1 MPIFITSI
9 WGAFL
14 SIIGTVVGRVAVALG
29 IGLISYIGFGSII
42 EEISSYGKEALVS
55 LPEELKKI
63 LGLLRIGES
72 FSLLTGTVTVK
83 LIANGMKNGTIK
95 RIGYNK

>member
-1 MPIFITSI
+1 MPIFIGSI

-14 SIIGTVVGRVAVALG
+14 GIIGTVVGRVAVALG
-29 IGLISYIGFGSII
+29 IGLISYIGYGSII
-42 EEISSYGKEALVS
+42 QEITSYGKDALIG
-55 LPEELKKI
+55 LPDELKKI

-83 LIANGMKNGTIK
+83 MIANGMKNGTIK
-95 RIGYNK
+95 RFGHR

>member
-1 MPIFITSI
+1 MPIFIGSI

-14 SIIGTVVGRVAVALG
+14 GIIGSVVGRVAVALG
-29 IGLISYIGFGSII
+29 IGLISYIGFGSVI
-42 EEISSYGKEALVS
+42 EEISSYGKTSLTS
-55 LPEELKKI
+55 LPENLKQI
-63 LGLLRIGES
+63 LGLLRVGES

>member
-1 MPIFITSI
+1 MPIFIGSI

-14 SIIGTVVGRVAVALG
+14 GIIGTVVGRVAVALG
-29 IGLISYIGFGSII
+29 IGLISYIGYGSII
-42 EEISSYGKEALVS
+42 EEITSYGKDALIG
-55 LPEELKKI
+55 LPDELKKI
-63 LGLLRIGES
+63 LGLLRVGES

-95 RIGYNK
+95 RFGHR

>member
-1 MPIFITSI
+1 MPIFIGSI

-14 SIIGTVVGRVAVALG
+14 GIIGTVVGRVAVALG
-29 IGLISYIGFGSII
+29 IGLISYVGYGSII
-42 EEISSYGKEALVS
+42 QEITSYGKDALIG
-55 LPEELKKI
+55 LPDELKKI

-83 LIANGMKNGTIK
+83 MIANGMKNGTIK
-95 RIGYNK
+95 RFGHR

>member
-1 MPIFITSI
+1 MPIFIGSI

-14 SIIGTVVGRVAVALG
+14 GIIGTVVGRVAVALG
-29 IGLISYIGFGSII
+29 IGLISYIGYGSII
-42 EEISSYGKEALVS
+42 QEITSYGKDALIG
-55 LPEELKKI
+55 LPDELKQI

-83 LIANGMKNGTIK
+83 MIANGMKNGTIK
-95 RIGYNK
+95 RFGHR

>member
-1 MPIFITSI
+1 MPVFIGSL
-9 WGAFL
+9 WGGFL
-14 SIIGTVVGRVAVALG
+14 GIIGTVVGRVAVALG

-42 EEISSYGKEALVS
+42 EEITSYGKEALIS
-55 LPEELKKI
+55 LPDELKKI

-83 LIANGMKNGTIK
+83 MIANGMKNGTI
-95 RIGYNK
+95 RRFGHR